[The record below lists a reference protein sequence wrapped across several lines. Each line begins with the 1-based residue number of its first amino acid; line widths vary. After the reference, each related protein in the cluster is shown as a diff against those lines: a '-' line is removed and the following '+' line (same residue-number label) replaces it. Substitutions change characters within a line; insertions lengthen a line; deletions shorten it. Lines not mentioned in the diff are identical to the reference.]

1 MSIHYFLIL
10 LRFLICY
17 VSICNFLKYSFEFCN
32 TLQDEKNILLDID
45 SYSTPYFQNRY
56 LFVS

>member
-10 LRFLICY
+10 LRFLICD

-32 TLQDEKNILLDID
+32 TLDFKFKDYEDK
-45 SYSTPYFQNRY
+45 
-56 LFVS
+56 